1 MCIRD
6 RLKTSGTRHVVG
18 NLITATYVTIAVAR
32 ILVVSIWF
40 SPAGDCKEKSILSLS
55 LYTNKSKLLCLR
67 SIIIII
73 IVVVVVITIII
84 IIIIII
90 IITTIIIK
98 NCYRHQQYHCRYK
111 TN

>member
-1 MCIRD
+1 MDFII
-6 RLKTSGTRHVVG
+6 LKTSGTRHVVG
-18 NLITATYVTIAVAR
+18 NLITATYITIAVAR

-55 LYTNKSKLLCLR
+55 LYTNKSKLPCLR

-84 IIIIII
+84 IIIIIP
-90 IITTIIIK
+90 TIIIK
-98 NCYRHQQYHCRYK
+98 IAIDISSIIAVNYK